1 MTNVIRLLQDLS
13 NGIRRTFVRHF
24 ARFQL
29 TRPGAREVSTSCVS
43 HMASA
48 ERDPIMEVWCGAR
61 VRGPGTEPHGQGPLC
76 FLKLKTIR

>member
-1 MTNVIRLLQDLS
+1 MANVIRLLQDLS

-48 ERDPIMEVWCGAR
+48 ERDPIMEVWCGAFSGVQGQSLM
-61 VRGPGTEPHGQGPLC
+61 VRGL
-76 FLKLKTIR
+76 FAS